1 VEFKSIYL
9 SKVIKIKM
17 Q

>member
-1 VEFKSIYL
+1 L